1 MVCDRCITSVRKI
14 FEEYEIHPSEVKLG
28 IIKVNESI
36 STKTMMSIDK
46 DLNEI
51 GFHMVNNTTPVLVN
65 KVKSALI
72 ELFNRN
78 EIPEGFKLSAFLSNK
93 FPYDYSHISR
103 VFSQN
108 QNYTIEHYLIELR
121 IEKAKELLLFKDMN
135 ISEVAYKLGYRSN
148 AHFSRQFKKLA
159 GVSPSIYQSSPTER
173 RSLEEI

>member
-14 FEEYEIHPSEVKLG
+14 FKKYGIVPGEVKLG
-28 IIKVNESI
+28 IVKVKESI
-36 STKTMMSIDK
+36 SNMTLIPIDK
-46 DLNEI
+46 DLKEI
-51 GFHMVNNTTPVLVN
+51 GFHLVSNRTPVLVN

-72 ELFNRN
+72 ELFNQN
-78 EIPEGFKLSAFLSNK
+78 EIPEGFKLSTFLTNI

-159 GVSPSIYQSSPTER
+159 GVTPTIYQSNPTER